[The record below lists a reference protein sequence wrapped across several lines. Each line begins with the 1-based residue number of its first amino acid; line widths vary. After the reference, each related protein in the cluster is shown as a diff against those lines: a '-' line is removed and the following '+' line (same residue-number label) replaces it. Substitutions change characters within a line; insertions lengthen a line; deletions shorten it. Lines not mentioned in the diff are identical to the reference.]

1 MEGPIIFEEPKAWKR
16 AKLLAQVIGIMC
28 GLALCLFISFCLL
41 SVRKANSLNQE
52 SKDFFFDRRPDL
64 IAVFTGDAGRIQYA
78 LEKSVE
84 LKQPNLF
91 ITGVYSKNT
100 VKTIIKALGISQ
112 EINTMHLEL
121 DYQAQNTLENVI
133 FTYRYLL
140 TRKDLKS
147 ILIVSHDYHIP
158 RIKMII
164 DKLKGK
170 DQEREFFYLGVE
182 TSYTTWRNFKLLA
195 KEVIKELR
203 TKVLLWLWDPTIEE
217 PEAKGFQP

>member
-1 MEGPIIFEEPKAWKR
+1 MEGKIYFDEPNRW
-16 AKLLAQVIGIMC
+16 Q
-28 GLALCLFISFCLL
+28 GLKKWLRFISTFALAIVVIYL
-41 SVRKANSLNQE
+41 SLCFYFVRTAGQLNE
-52 SKDFFFDRRPDL
+52 ASSDFFYKRRPDL

-100 VKTIIKALGISQ
+100 VNSIIKTLGISQ

-147 ILIVSHDYHIP
+147 ILIISHDYHIP
-158 RIKMII
+158 RIKMIF

-170 DQEREFFYLGVE
+170 DQDREFFYLGLK
-182 TSYTTWRNFKLLA
+182 TNYSSPRNLKVLA
-195 KEVIKELR
+195 KEVFKTIR
-203 TKVLLWLWDPTIEE
+203 TYALLVLWDPNIEE
-217 PEAKGFQP
+217 PDIKIPLT